1 MIDYTVTAFTIEFY
15 EAVFALWEKSNGIG
29 LSRAD
34 SLGNIAAYLDRNP
47 GMSFIAKKGTDVV
60 GAILAGHD
68 GRRGYIHHLAV
79 DQAHRRKGIARELVQ
94 RSTAALGDHGIQ
106 KCHLF
111 IFNDN
116 PDGLRFWSAIGW
128 RYRSELGVLSMD
140 IGPPV

>member
-1 MIDYTVTAFTIEFY
+1 MTDYTVTTFTIESY
-15 EAVFALWEKSNGIG
+15 EAVFALWAKSNGIG

-34 SLGNIAAYLDRNP
+34 DLNNIALYLDRNP
-47 GMSFIAKKGTDVV
+47 GMRFIAKKGDGG

-79 DQAHRRKGIARELVQ
+79 DQTHRRKGIARELV
-94 RSTAALGDHGIQ
+94 RGSTAALGDHGIR

-111 IFNDN
+111 ICKDN

-128 RYRSELGVLSMD
+128 RYRSELGVLSKE
-140 IGPPV
+140 IRLPL